1 MLKLNALTSYSLTF
15 TRLAVGVKFV
25 NAGLQITKNKET
37 LSIHLY
43 MKAHQLKEIRDSL
56 KFGDVSTIARELEVT
71 PQTVQNSLRGIQ
83 QNETAQLIINH
94 AKRIIQQRLD
104 RIEELKRILAKQRKQ
119 REQAGL
125 Q

>member
-1 MLKLNALTSYSLTF
+1 
-15 TRLAVGVKFV
+15 
-25 NAGLQITKNKET
+25 
-37 LSIHLY
+37 

-83 QNETAQLIINH
+83 QNDTAKLIINH

-104 RIEELKRILAKQRKQ
+104 RIEELKRIRAKQRKQ

>member
-1 MLKLNALTSYSLTF
+1 
-15 TRLAVGVKFV
+15 
-25 NAGLQITKNKET
+25 
-37 LSIHLY
+37 

-56 KFGDVSTIARELEVT
+56 KFGDVSTIARELQVT

-83 QNETAQLIINH
+83 HNDTAKLIIKH
-94 AKRIIQQRLD
+94 AQTIIKQRLD
-104 RIEELKRILAKQRKQ
+104 RIEELKRIRAKQRKQ

>member
-1 MLKLNALTSYSLTF
+1 
-15 TRLAVGVKFV
+15 
-25 NAGLQITKNKET
+25 
-37 LSIHLY
+37 

-56 KFGDVSTIARELEVT
+56 KFGDVSTIARELQVT

-83 QNETAQLIINH
+83 QNDTAKLIINH

-119 REQAGL
+119 REEAGL

>member
-1 MLKLNALTSYSLTF
+1 
-15 TRLAVGVKFV
+15 
-25 NAGLQITKNKET
+25 
-37 LSIHLY
+37 

-83 QNETAQLIINH
+83 QNDTAKLIINH

-104 RIEELKRILAKQRKQ
+104 RIEELKRILAKQRKH
-119 REQAGL
+119 REEAGL

>member
-1 MLKLNALTSYSLTF
+1 
-15 TRLAVGVKFV
+15 
-25 NAGLQITKNKET
+25 
-37 LSIHLY
+37 

-83 QNETAQLIINH
+83 QNDTAKLIINH

-119 REQAGL
+119 REEAGL